1 MLLIMQ
7 SATLKGGL
15 NKKVIT
21 SVLFAGNIANKRPLN
36 QTFFYFIYSKK
47 HIKHSMVH
55 SNYLQF
61 IKSIIVT
68 SEAFVCQ
75 KKTVKDNLSFFPH
88 PISIANNYGEL
99 E

>member
-36 QTFFYFIYSKK
+36 QILFFDLF
-47 HIKHSMVH
+47 
-55 SNYLQF
+55 
-61 IKSIIVT
+61 
-68 SEAFVCQ
+68 
-75 KKTVKDNLSFFPH
+75 
-88 PISIANNYGEL
+88 
-99 E
+99 